1 MPTLRPERR
10 SASRDCWPRL
20 TIATCSDALFG
31 TTVQPSRAS
40 SRATEAEIW
49 ANSRLLASRGS
60 TDSTAIGPRAIGW
73 PRWKRVTEAPG
84 TMSSVAQ
91 PATRVSAEMTARP
104 DTNLFMAY
112 LVLGL
117 VLGDGDCIGCVT
129 SLIAFCCIGQAGS
142 LHGGGGAPCGA
153 GDWRRRLYRQPRR
166 ACLARR
172 RLAGRR
178 PRQSVDRLRLGG
190 AGGGRLRPGRHR

>member
-1 MPTLRPERR
+1 MLRPDRR
-10 SASRDCWPRL
+10 AASRDCWVRL
-20 TIATCSDALFG
+20 TIATCSDCAFG
-31 TTVQPSRAS
+31 TTVQPRRLS
-40 SRATEAEIW
+40 SRATEAEICE
-49 ANSRLLASRGS
+49 NSRLLASRGS

-73 PRWKRVTEAPG
+73 PRWKRVTEAPV
-84 TMSSVAQ
+84 TVSSVAQ

-142 LHGGGGAPCGA
+142 LHGGGEAPQRP
-153 GDWRRRLYRQPRR
+153 GDRRRR
-166 ACLARR
+166 
-172 RLAGRR
+172 
-178 PRQSVDRLRLGG
+178 
-190 AGGGRLRPGRHR
+190 